1 MRGAICVGILRKRWS
16 WCVVWYL
23 ADVCWCWRGQD
34 ALEEAN
40 EAAWDT
46 MLSTAVVVR
55 LGVPKRPRECRMS
68 GLCPS
73 GKVCKLYDTD
83 FCWRMI
89 S

>member
-34 ALEEAN
+34 VLEEAN

-46 MLSTAVVVR
+46 MLSTAVVVC
-55 LGVPKRPRECRMS
+55 LGVPECQELPIVWPLSVWQGMKT
-68 GLCPS
+68 CM
-73 GKVCKLYDTD
+73 TQ
-83 FCWRMI
+83 I
-89 S
+89 SVGV